1 MRVTTVR
8 VGESLVH
15 VAART
20 QGGSSYRGVAALPAY
35 IQAIVALNSQPRPQP
50 SPLQP
55 VVDWTA
61 LVPGQPLAL
70 PS

>member
-1 MRVTTVR
+1 MRVTTVLP
-8 VGESLVH
+8 GESLVH

-20 QGGSSYRGVAALPAY
+20 QGGSSYQGVAAFPAY
-35 IQAIVALNSQPRPQP
+35 LQALVALNSQPRPQL

-61 LVPGQPLAL
+61 LLPGQLLAL

>member
-1 MRVTTVR
+1 MRVTTVLP
-8 VGESLVH
+8 GESLVH

-20 QGGSSYRGVAALPAY
+20 QGGSSYQGVAALPAY
-35 IQAIVALNSQPRPQP
+35 IQALVMINSQARPQP

-55 VVDWTA
+55 VVDWSA
-61 LVPGQPLAL
+61 LAPGQLLAL